1 VSEIDEQTGVR
12 VDELAV
18 EDWPAVRAIFGEG
31 IATRNATFETA
42 PPSWDDWNAAHL
54 SAHRLAARDRTGL
67 VGWAALTPYSA
78 RPAYAGVAEV
88 SVYVATGRHR
98 RGIGSALLGELV
110 TRTEAAGIWTLQAG
124 IFPENVASLR
134 LHVAHGFRVVGVRE
148 RIGRLD
154 GAWRDVTLLERRSR
168 EVG

>member
-1 VSEIDEQTGVR
+1 MSEIDEQTGVR
-12 VDELAV
+12 VDALSV
-18 EDWPAVRAIFGEG
+18 EDWPAVRAIFADG
-31 IATRNATFETA
+31 IATRNATFETE

-54 SAHRLAARDRTGL
+54 REHRLAARDASGL
-67 VGWAALTPYSA
+67 VGWAALTPYSS

-88 SVYVATGRHR
+88 SIYVAAGRHR
-98 RGIGSALLGELV
+98 RGVGSALLGELV
-110 TRTEAAGIWTLQAG
+110 ARTEAAGIWTLQAG

-134 LHVAHGFRVVGVRE
+134 LHSAHGFRVVGVRE

-154 GAWRDVTLLERRSR
+154 GDWRDVTLLERRSR

>member
-1 VSEIDEQTGVR
+1 VSEIGEWAGVR
-12 VDELAV
+12 IDALTV
-18 EDWPAVRAIFGEG
+18 EDWPAVRGIFADG
-31 IATRNATFETA
+31 IATRNATFETE

-54 SAHRLAARDRTGL
+54 REPRVAARDASGL

-88 SVYVATGRHR
+88 SIYVAAGRHR
-98 RGIGSALLGELV
+98 RGIGSALLGALV
-110 TRTEAAGIWTLQAG
+110 ARTEAAGIWTLQAG

-154 GAWRDVTLLERRSR
+154 GDWRDVALLERRSR

>member
-1 VSEIDEQTGVR
+1 MSEIDEQTGVR
-12 VDELAV
+12 VDALTV
-18 EDWPAVRAIFGEG
+18 EDWPAVRAIFADG
-31 IATRNATFETA
+31 IATRNATFETE

-54 SAHRLAARDRTGL
+54 REHRLAARDASGL

-88 SVYVATGRHR
+88 SIYVAAGRHR

-110 TRTEAAGIWTLQAG
+110 TRTEAAGIWMLQAG

-134 LHVAHGFRVVGVRE
+134 LHFAHGFRVVGVRE

-154 GAWRDVTLLERRSR
+154 DSWRDVTLLERRSR

>member
-12 VDELAV
+12 VDALTV
-18 EDWPAVRAIFGEG
+18 EDWPAVRAIFADG
-31 IATRNATFETA
+31 IATRNATFETE

-54 SAHRLAARDRTGL
+54 REHRLAAHDGSGV
-67 VGWAALTPYSA
+67 VGWAALTPYSS

-88 SVYVATGRHR
+88 SVYVAAGRHR

-110 TRTEAAGIWTLQAG
+110 ARTEAAGIWTLQAG

-154 GAWRDVTLLERRSR
+154 GDWRDVTLLERRSR
-168 EVG
+168 EVV